1 MVAPYRFAFGSCG
14 SFTTTLVEVED
25 SGGVV
30 GLGETP
36 HGDLAGVVYRG
47 WGLSLVGSRVDDL
60 NGCEARVLSS
70 TGFSP

>member
-1 MVAPYRFAFGSCG
+1 MAAPYRFAFGSCG

-36 HGDLAGVVYRG
+36 HGDLAGVVEG
-47 WGLSLVGSRVDDL
+47 MGLSLVGSRVDDL